1 MKKIEST
8 FINMLVSLLMVCL
21 VSAGLLAGVYELTKA
36 DIAKAEQNKQ
46 ENALKGVLPEFD
58 TIKTDSI
65 EGAPVFKAFKDDK
78 YVGVATIASAMG
90 FSDQIIIMV
99 GLDKANNIVNYEVLS
114 QKETPGLGT
123 KCVDWF
129 KNQINGKSINTDFK
143 VKQDGGDVDA
153 ITAATISSRAFLNA
167 VENASETL
175 LQEEDDD
182 TDAVT
187 SATEL
192 EVDGTT
198 EATELEMEVSN
209 E

>member
-21 VSAGLLAGVYELTKA
+21 ISAGLLAGVYELTKA
-36 DIAKAEQNKQ
+36 DIALAEKNKQ

-58 TIKTDSI
+58 SLETDSI
-65 EGAPVFKAFKDDK
+65 NGAPIFKAFKGGE
-78 YVGVATIASAMG
+78 YVGVATITSELG
-90 FSDQIIIMV
+90 FSDQIIVMV
-99 GLDKANNIVNYEVLS
+99 GIDKANNIVNYEVLS

-129 KNQINGKSINTDFK
+129 KNQINGKSINSEFK
-143 VKQDGGDVDA
+143 VSKDGGDIDA
-153 ITAATISSRAFLNA
+153 ITAATISSRAFLKA

-175 LQEEDDD
+175 FQEPKTEEEEV
-182 TDAVT
+182 DATT

-192 EVDGTT
+192 
-198 EATELEMEVSN
+198 N
-209 E
+209 EN

>member
-36 DIAKAEQNKQ
+36 DIALAEKNKQ

-58 TIKTDSI
+58 SLETDSI
-65 EGAPVFKAFKDDK
+65 NGAPIFKAFKDGE
-78 YVGVATIASAMG
+78 YVGVATIASALG
-90 FSDQIIIMV
+90 FSDQIIVMV
-99 GLDKANNIVNYEVLS
+99 GIDKANNIVNYEVLS

-129 KNQINGKSINTDFK
+129 KNQINGKNINSEFK
-143 VKQDGGDVDA
+143 VSKDGGDIDA
-153 ITAATISSRAFLNA
+153 ITAATISSRAFLKA

-175 LQEEDDD
+175 LQEE
-182 TDAVT
+182 
-187 SATEL
+187 TE
-192 EVDGTT
+192 EVDGVT
-198 EATELEMEVSN
+198 EATELN
-209 E
+209 EKGERRKEK

>member
-36 DIAKAEQNKQ
+36 DIALAEKNKQ

>member
-36 DIAKAEQNKQ
+36 DIALAEKNKQ

-65 EGAPVFKAFKDDK
+65 NGAPVFKAFKNGV
-78 YVGVATIASAMG
+78 YVGAATITSNLG
-90 FSDQIIIMV
+90 FSDQIVVMV
-99 GLDKANNIVNYEVLS
+99 GIDNAKNIVNYEVLS

-129 KNQINGKSINTDFK
+129 KEQINGKSISTDFK
-143 VKQDGGDVDA
+143 VTKDGGDVDA
-153 ITAATISSRAFLNA
+153 ITAATITSRAFLDA
-167 VENASETL
+167 VKKAENNFTG
-175 LQEEDDD
+175 D
-182 TDAVT
+182 TDAIT
-187 SATEL
+187 TATE
-192 EVDGTT
+192 V
-198 EATELEMEVSN
+198 EMEVSN

>member
-21 VSAGLLAGVYELTKA
+21 ISAGLLAGVYELTKA
-36 DIAKAEQNKQ
+36 DIALAEKNKQ

-65 EGAPVFKAFKDDK
+65 NGAPVFKAFKNGV
-78 YVGVATIASAMG
+78 YVGAATITSDLG
-90 FSDQIIIMV
+90 FSDQIVVMV
-99 GLDKANNIVNYEVLS
+99 GIDNAKNIVNYEVLS

-129 KNQINGKSINTDFK
+129 KEQINGKSISTDFK
-143 VKQDGGDVDA
+143 VTKDGGDVDA
-153 ITAATISSRAFLNA
+153 ITAATITSRAFLDA
-167 VENASETL
+167 VKKAENNFTG
-175 LQEEDDD
+175 D
-182 TDAVT
+182 TDAIT
-187 SATEL
+187 SATEI
-192 EVDGTT
+192 
-198 EATELEMEVSN
+198 EMEVSN

>member
-36 DIAKAEQNKQ
+36 DIALAEKNKQ

-65 EGAPVFKAFKDDK
+65 NGAPVFKAFKDDK

-129 KNQINGKSINTDFK
+129 KNQINGKSINSEFK
-143 VKQDGGDVDA
+143 VSKDGGDIDA
-153 ITAATISSRAFLNA
+153 ITAATISSRAFLKA

-175 LQEEDDD
+175 FQEQPE
-182 TDAVT
+182 TEEEEVDAT
-187 SATEL
+187 TAATEL
-192 EVDGTT
+192 
-198 EATELEMEVSN
+198 N
-209 E
+209 EN

>member
-46 ENALKGVLPEFD
+46 ENALKGVLHEFD

-65 EGAPVFKAFKDDK
+65 NGAPVFKAFKGDQ

-129 KNQINGKSINTDFK
+129 KNEINGKSIDTDFK

-187 SATEL
+187 SATKL

-198 EATELEMEVSN
+198 EATELEMEVTN

>member
-36 DIAKAEQNKQ
+36 DIALAEKNKQ

-65 EGAPVFKAFKDDK
+65 NGAPVFKAFKNGV
-78 YVGVATIASAMG
+78 YVGAATITSDLG
-90 FSDQIIIMV
+90 FSDQIVVMV
-99 GLDKANNIVNYEVLS
+99 GIDNAKNIVNYEVLS

-129 KNQINGKSINTDFK
+129 KEQINGKSISTDFK
-143 VKQDGGDVDA
+143 VTKDGGDVDA
-153 ITAATISSRAFLNA
+153 ITAATITSRAFLDA
-167 VENASETL
+167 VKKAENNFTG
-175 LQEEDDD
+175 D
-182 TDAVT
+182 TDAIT
-187 SATEL
+187 SATEI
-192 EVDGTT
+192 
-198 EATELEMEVSN
+198 EMEVSN

>member
-36 DIAKAEQNKQ
+36 DIALAEKNKQ

-129 KNQINGKSINTDFK
+129 KNQINGKNINTDFK

-198 EATELEMEVSN
+198 AATELEMEVSN

>member
-1 MKKIEST
+1 
-8 FINMLVSLLMVCL
+8 
-21 VSAGLLAGVYELTKA
+21 
-36 DIAKAEQNKQ
+36 
-46 ENALKGVLPEFD
+46 
-58 TIKTDSI
+58 
-65 EGAPVFKAFKDDK
+65 
-78 YVGVATIASAMG
+78 
-90 FSDQIIIMV
+90 MV
-99 GLDKANNIVNYEVLS
+99 GIDKANNIVNYEVLS

-129 KNQINGKSINTDFK
+129 KNQINGKSIDTDFK

-153 ITAATISSRAFLNA
+153 ITAATISSRAFLKA

-175 LQEEDDD
+175 LQEENDD

-198 EATELEMEVSN
+198 EATEVEMEVTN

>member
-65 EGAPVFKAFKDDK
+65 EGAPVFKAFKDGK
-78 YVGVATIASAMG
+78 YVGVATIASALG

-99 GLDKANNIVNYEVLS
+99 GIDKANNIVNYEVLS

-153 ITAATISSRAFLNA
+153 ITAATISSRAFLKA

-198 EATELEMEVSN
+198 AATELEMEVTN

>member
-36 DIAKAEQNKQ
+36 DIALAEKNKQ

-65 EGAPVFKAFKDDK
+65 EGAPVFKAFKGDQ

-129 KNQINGKSINTDFK
+129 KNQINGKSIDTDFK

>member
-36 DIAKAEQNKQ
+36 DIALAEKNKQ

-65 EGAPVFKAFKDDK
+65 NGAPVFKAFKNGE
-78 YVGVATIASAMG
+78 YVGAATITSDLG
-90 FSDQIIIMV
+90 FSDQIVVMV
-99 GLDKANNIVNYEVLS
+99 GIDNAKNIVNYEVLS

-129 KNQINGKSINTDFK
+129 KNQINGKSISTDFK
-143 VKQDGGDVDA
+143 VTKDGGDVDA
-153 ITAATISSRAFLNA
+153 ITAATITSRAFLDA
-167 VENASETL
+167 VKKAENNFTG
-175 LQEEDDD
+175 D
-182 TDAVT
+182 TDAIT
-187 SATEL
+187 TATE
-192 EVDGTT
+192 V
-198 EATELEMEVSN
+198 EMEVSN

>member
-65 EGAPVFKAFKDDK
+65 EGAPVFKAFKGDQ

-175 LQEEDDD
+175 LQEEDDN

-198 EATELEMEVSN
+198 EATELEMEVTN

>member
-21 VSAGLLAGVYELTKA
+21 ISAGLLAGVYELTKA
-36 DIAKAEQNKQ
+36 DIALAEKNKQ

-58 TIKTDSI
+58 TIKTDNI
-65 EGAPVFKAFKDDK
+65 EGAPVFKAFKEDK

-198 EATELEMEVSN
+198 EATELEMEVTN

>member
-36 DIAKAEQNKQ
+36 DIALAEKNKQ

-65 EGAPVFKAFKDDK
+65 NGAPVFKAFKNGV
-78 YVGVATIASAMG
+78 YVGAATITSDLG
-90 FSDQIIIMV
+90 FSDQIVVMV
-99 GLDKANNIVNYEVLS
+99 GIDNAKNIVNYEVLS

-129 KNQINGKSINTDFK
+129 KEQINGKSISTDFK
-143 VKQDGGDVDA
+143 VTKDGGNVDA
-153 ITAATISSRAFLNA
+153 ITAATITSRAFLDA
-167 VENASETL
+167 VKKAENNFTG
-175 LQEEDDD
+175 D
-182 TDAVT
+182 TDAIT
-187 SATEL
+187 SATE
-192 EVDGTT
+192 V
-198 EATELEMEVSN
+198 EMEVSN

>member
-65 EGAPVFKAFKDDK
+65 EGAPVYKAFKGDQ

-129 KNQINGKSINTDFK
+129 KNQINGKRIDTDFK

-175 LQEEDDD
+175 IQEEDDD

-198 EATELEMEVSN
+198 EATELEMEVTN

>member
-8 FINMLVSLLMVCL
+8 FINMLVSLLIVCL

-36 DIAKAEQNKQ
+36 DIALAEKNKQ

-65 EGAPVFKAFKDDK
+65 NGAPVFKAFKNGV
-78 YVGVATIASAMG
+78 YVGAATITSDLG
-90 FSDQIIIMV
+90 FSDQIVVMV
-99 GLDKANNIVNYEVLS
+99 GIDNAKNIVNYEVLS

-129 KNQINGKSINTDFK
+129 KEQINGKSISTDFK
-143 VKQDGGDVDA
+143 VTKDGGDVDA
-153 ITAATISSRAFLNA
+153 ITAATITSRAFLDA
-167 VENASETL
+167 VKKAENNFTG
-175 LQEEDDD
+175 D
-182 TDAVT
+182 TDAIT
-187 SATEL
+187 TATE
-192 EVDGTT
+192 V
-198 EATELEMEVSN
+198 EMEVSN

>member
-129 KNQINGKSINTDFK
+129 KNQINSKSIDTDFK

-198 EATELEMEVSN
+198 EATELEMEVTN

>member
-65 EGAPVFKAFKDDK
+65 NGAPVFKAFKDDK

-99 GLDKANNIVNYEVLS
+99 GLDKANKIVNYEVLS

-153 ITAATISSRAFLNA
+153 ITAATISSRAFLKA

-175 LQEEDDD
+175 LQKEDDD

-198 EATELEMEVSN
+198 EATELEMEVTN

>member
-8 FINMLVSLLMVCL
+8 FINMLVSLLTVCL

-36 DIAKAEQNKQ
+36 DIALAEKNKQ

-65 EGAPVFKAFKDDK
+65 NGAPVFKAFKNGV
-78 YVGVATIASAMG
+78 YVGAATITSDLG
-90 FSDQIIIMV
+90 FSDQIVVMV
-99 GLDKANNIVNYEVLS
+99 GIDNAKNIVNYEVLS

-129 KNQINGKSINTDFK
+129 KEQINGKSISTDFK
-143 VKQDGGDVDA
+143 VTKDGGDVDA
-153 ITAATISSRAFLNA
+153 ITAATITSRAFLDA
-167 VENASETL
+167 VKKAENNFTG
-175 LQEEDDD
+175 D
-182 TDAVT
+182 TDAIT
-187 SATEL
+187 TATE
-192 EVDGTT
+192 V
-198 EATELEMEVSN
+198 EMEVSN

>member
-65 EGAPVFKAFKDDK
+65 EGAPVFKAFKGDQ

-99 GLDKANNIVNYEVLS
+99 GLDKANKIVNYEVLS

-129 KNQINGKSINTDFK
+129 KNQINGKRISTDFK
-143 VKQDGGDVDA
+143 VTKDGGDVDA
-153 ITAATISSRAFLNA
+153 ITAATISSRAFLKA

-175 LQEEDDD
+175 LQEENDD

-198 EATELEMEVSN
+198 EATELEMEVTN

>member
-36 DIAKAEQNKQ
+36 DIALAEKNKQ

-167 VENASETL
+167 VEKASETL

>member
-58 TIKTDSI
+58 KIETDSI
-65 EGAPVFKAFKDDK
+65 EGAPVFKAFKDGK
-78 YVGVATIASAMG
+78 YVGVATIASALG

-99 GLDKANNIVNYEVLS
+99 GIDKANNIVNYEVLS

-129 KNQINGKSINTDFK
+129 KNQINGKSINSEFK
-143 VKQDGGDVDA
+143 VSKDGGDIDA
-153 ITAATISSRAFLNA
+153 ITAATISSRAFLKA

-175 LQEEDDD
+175 FQE
-182 TDAVT
+182 
-187 SATEL
+187 
-192 EVDGTT
+192 
-198 EATELEMEVSN
+198 
-209 E
+209 

>member
-36 DIAKAEQNKQ
+36 DIALAEKNKQ

-65 EGAPVFKAFKDDK
+65 NGAPVFKAFKNGV
-78 YVGVATIASAMG
+78 YVGAATITSDLG
-90 FSDQIIIMV
+90 FSDQIVVMV
-99 GLDKANNIVNYEVLS
+99 GIDNAKNIVNYEVLS

-129 KNQINGKSINTDFK
+129 KNQINGKSISTDFK
-143 VKQDGGDVDA
+143 VTKDGGDVDA
-153 ITAATISSRAFLNA
+153 ITAATITSRAFLDA
-167 VENASETL
+167 VKKAENNFTG
-175 LQEEDDD
+175 D
-182 TDAVT
+182 TDAIT
-187 SATEL
+187 SATE
-192 EVDGTT
+192 V
-198 EATELEMEVSN
+198 EMEVSN

>member
-21 VSAGLLAGVYELTKA
+21 ISAGLLAGVYELTKA
-36 DIAKAEQNKQ
+36 DIALAEKNKQ

-65 EGAPVFKAFKDDK
+65 NGAPMFKAFKNGV
-78 YVGVATIASAMG
+78 YVGAATITSDLG
-90 FSDQIIIMV
+90 FSDQIVVMV
-99 GLDKANNIVNYEVLS
+99 GIDNAKNIVNYEVLS

-129 KNQINGKSINTDFK
+129 KEQIKGKSINTDFK
-143 VKQDGGDVDA
+143 VTKDGGDVDA
-153 ITAATISSRAFLNA
+153 ITAATITSRAFLDA
-167 VENASETL
+167 VKKAENNFTG
-175 LQEEDDD
+175 D
-182 TDAVT
+182 TDAIT
-187 SATEL
+187 SATE
-192 EVDGTT
+192 V
-198 EATELEMEVSN
+198 EMEVSN

>member
-36 DIAKAEQNKQ
+36 DIALAEKNKQ

-65 EGAPVFKAFKDDK
+65 NGAPVFKALKNGV
-78 YVGVATIASAMG
+78 YVGAATITSDLG
-90 FSDQIIIMV
+90 FSDQIVVMV
-99 GLDKANNIVNYEVLS
+99 GIDNAKNIVNYEVLS

-129 KNQINGKSINTDFK
+129 KEQINGKSISTDFK
-143 VKQDGGDVDA
+143 VTKDGGDVDA

-167 VENASETL
+167 VNRAYSAYAGTDGVTGATASS
-175 LQEEDDD
+175 DN
-182 TDAVT
+182 
-187 SATEL
+187 
-192 EVDGTT
+192 TT
-198 EATELEMEVSN
+198 KEGGDNN

>member
-21 VSAGLLAGVYELTKA
+21 ISAGLLAGVYELTKA
-36 DIAKAEQNKQ
+36 DIALAEQNKQ

-58 TIKTDSI
+58 SIKTDSI
-65 EGAPVFKAFKDDK
+65 DGAPVFKAFKGDE

-129 KNQINGKSINTDFK
+129 KNQINGKSITTDFK

-153 ITAATISSRAFLNA
+153 ITAATISSRAFLKA

-198 EATELEMEVSN
+198 ETTELEN
-209 E
+209 

>member
-36 DIAKAEQNKQ
+36 DIALAEKNKQ

-65 EGAPVFKAFKDDK
+65 NGAPVFKAFKNGV
-78 YVGVATIASAMG
+78 YVGAATITSDLG
-90 FSDQIIIMV
+90 FSDQIVVMV
-99 GLDKANNIVNYEVLS
+99 GIDNAKNIVNYEVLS

-129 KNQINGKSINTDFK
+129 KEQINGKSISTDFK
-143 VKQDGGDVDA
+143 VTKDGGDVDA
-153 ITAATISSRAFLNA
+153 ITAATISSRAFLDA
-167 VENASETL
+167 VKKAENNFTG
-175 LQEEDDD
+175 D
-182 TDAVT
+182 TDAIT
-187 SATEL
+187 SATE
-192 EVDGTT
+192 V
-198 EATELEMEVSN
+198 EMEVSN

>member
-21 VSAGLLAGVYELTKA
+21 ISAGLLAGVYELTKA
-36 DIAKAEQNKQ
+36 DIALAEKNKQ

-65 EGAPVFKAFKDDK
+65 NGAPVFKAFKNGV
-78 YVGVATIASAMG
+78 YVGAATITSDLG
-90 FSDQIIIMV
+90 FSDQIVLMV
-99 GLDKANNIVNYEVLS
+99 GIDNAKNIVNYEVLS

-129 KNQINGKSINTDFK
+129 KEQINGKSISTDFK
-143 VKQDGGDVDA
+143 VTKDGGDVDA
-153 ITAATISSRAFLNA
+153 ITAATITSRAFLDA
-167 VENASETL
+167 VKKAENNFTG
-175 LQEEDDD
+175 D
-182 TDAVT
+182 TDAIT
-187 SATEL
+187 TATE
-192 EVDGTT
+192 V
-198 EATELEMEVSN
+198 EMEVSN

>member
-21 VSAGLLAGVYELTKA
+21 ISAGLLAGVYELTKA
-36 DIAKAEQNKQ
+36 DIALAEKNKQ

-65 EGAPVFKAFKDDK
+65 NGAPVFKAFKNGV
-78 YVGVATIASAMG
+78 YVGAATITSDLG
-90 FSDQIIIMV
+90 FSDQIVVMV
-99 GLDKANNIVNYEVLS
+99 GIDNAKNIVNYEVLS

-129 KNQINGKSINTDFK
+129 KEQINGKSISTDFK
-143 VKQDGGDVDA
+143 VSKDGGDVDA
-153 ITAATISSRAFLNA
+153 ITAATITSRAFLDA
-167 VENASETL
+167 VKKAENNFTG
-175 LQEEDDD
+175 D
-182 TDAVT
+182 TDAIT
-187 SATEL
+187 SATE
-192 EVDGTT
+192 V
-198 EATELEMEVSN
+198 EMEVSN

>member
-36 DIAKAEQNKQ
+36 DIALAEKNKQ

-65 EGAPVFKAFKDDK
+65 NGAPVFKAFKNGE
-78 YVGVATIASAMG
+78 YVGAATITSDLG
-90 FSDQIIIMV
+90 FSDQIVVMV
-99 GLDKANNIVNYEVLS
+99 GIDNAKNIVNYEVLS

-129 KNQINGKSINTDFK
+129 KNQINGKSIDTDFK

-198 EATELEMEVSN
+198 AATELEMEVSN

>member
-36 DIAKAEQNKQ
+36 DIALAEKNKQ

-65 EGAPVFKAFKDDK
+65 NGAPVFKAFKNGV
-78 YVGVATIASAMG
+78 YVGAATITSDLG
-90 FSDQIIIMV
+90 FSDQIVVMV
-99 GLDKANNIVNYEVLS
+99 GIDNAKNIVNYEVLS

-129 KNQINGKSINTDFK
+129 KEQINGKSISTDFK
-143 VKQDGGDVDA
+143 VTKDGGDVDA
-153 ITAATISSRAFLNA
+153 ITAATITSRAFLDA
-167 VENASETL
+167 VKKAENNFTG
-175 LQEEDDD
+175 D
-182 TDAVT
+182 TDAIT
-187 SATEL
+187 SATE
-192 EVDGTT
+192 V
-198 EATELEMEVSN
+198 EMEVSN

>member
-65 EGAPVFKAFKDDK
+65 EGAPVFKAFKDDQ

-129 KNQINGKSINTDFK
+129 KNQINGKRIDTDFK

-153 ITAATISSRAFLNA
+153 ITAATISSRAFLDA

-198 EATELEMEVSN
+198 EATELEMEVTN